1 MSNLNKPKCS
11 TEQGNVGVC
20 DCALAIEI
28 LEGFIPAPRGFKVLA
43 ADMVDD
49 ATFLETLQDAVLAAR
64 SGRIYPVAISGT
76 PTDNS
81 QDPTAETLGNGGIA
95 IVREGFYDIT
105 VQAEDNSVYLAQQ
118 LRTFNKSRMGVF
130 LYDQNGTVWGIKSG
144 DDLMAIPLELIF
156 TDYKLPTASNIAQV
170 LTRLVW
176 DKATFLSG
184 FGFYELEP
192 ADLITLEGLKNI
204 QLKVVSRAGAA
215 ITINATILGCGDNL
229 GLEYETEAENVAN
242 WTAVNAV
249 TGASLTITSI
259 VYNATTGNFLFTLS
273 TNPTDPVIINLVN
286 PVALKTGGISGYES
300 TGKVQTAS

>member
-1 MSNLNKPKCS
+1 MSNLNKPKCG

-28 LEGFIPAPRGFKVLA
+28 LEGFIPAPRGFKILA
-43 ADMVDD
+43 ADMADD
-49 ATFLETLQDAVLAAR
+49 ATFLEALQDATLAAR

-81 QDPTAETLGNGGIA
+81 QEPTAETLGNGGIA

-105 VQAEDNSVYLAQQ
+105 VQAEDNSLYLAQQ
-118 LRTFNKSRMGVF
+118 LRTFNKSKMGVF
-130 LYDQNGTVWGIKSG
+130 VWDQNGTVWGIKSG
-144 DDLMAIPLELIF
+144 EDLIPIPLELIF

-176 DKATFLSG
+176 DKAIFLAG
-184 FGFYELEP
+184 FGFYELSP
-192 ADLITLEGLKNI
+192 ADLITLQGLKNI
-204 QLKVVSRAGAA
+204 DLDVVSRAGAV
-215 ITINATILGCGDNL
+215 INIKATILGCGDNL
-229 GLEYETEAENVAN
+229 GDEYETEAEVVGM

-259 VYNATTGNFLFTLS
+259 AFNSTTGNFVFTLS
-273 TNPTDPVIINLVN
+273 TNPTDPVTINLVG
-286 PVALKTGGISGYES
+286 PVALKAGGISGYES
-300 TGKVQTAS
+300 TGKVTTAS